1 MISQNQKK
9 EAKRTSHRIIHKVPL
24 YSFPVH
30 EDLITRKDGYGLWV
44 PVAYSEGEL
53 LVNHKLLGQL
63 ARIAWYSQ
71 LLTSQAD
78 WNLSTSVDSPS
89 MINQCFSVLC
99 KPKISCWINLSVPS
113 YLLSLYHFCWRVAS
127 MKPKKKKML
136 VLSFLMSQSCLENA
150 SPGSIWEYATMYTE
164 ATYSLCHFLTFSCCG
179 IFLKRKPY
187 IKRTISSLENRIWQT
202 KSVSS
207 NLVSLQMQNCSS
219 HNSQTC
225 GLIAAWQ
232 IWKLSFQIKSNQ
244 TKLNLYYCHRPA

>member
-1 MISQNQKK
+1 MLLCIVQTQDSMLNKL
-9 EAKRTSHRIIHKVPL
+9 EL
-24 YSFPVH
+24 SFALLSFFV
-30 EDLITRKDGYGLWV
+30 
-44 PVAYSEGEL
+44 GEL
-53 LVNHKLLGQL
+53 L
-63 ARIAWYSQ
+63 AW
-71 LLTSQAD
+71 
-78 WNLSTSVDSPS
+78 N
-89 MINQCFSVLC
+89 
-99 KPKISCWINLSVPS
+99 
-113 YLLSLYHFCWRVAS
+113 
-127 MKPKKKKML
+127 KKKML

-150 SPGSIWEYATMYTE
+150 SPGSTWEYAIMYTE

-187 IKRTISSLENRIWQT
+187 IKRTISSPENQIWQT